1 LLAYLVVNAYE
12 IAVLRILVKKHHPMK
27 VSNLVEGFPDSSEDN
42 VLQAISKLHFLGYV
56 SIYDTP
62 VQSISLSRDTKKEV
76 LKIVIPN
83 LNEESQTRQYY
94 SSQRVVS
101 PVSKN
106 ATEPKNNKKIS
117 LRSIVQTGSIVLA
130 AIVIGSVIATGVSL
144 LQYSPMANN
153 HEPAGVLLLY
163 HPASFLTT
171 AGRLQ
176 PTSTS
181 SSTTAQAQETSLN
194 SFAVATAVGPGG
206 GSLEHVFINDD
217 NTFHRI
223 IIEDDTGKVSNIPT
237 TIYLKNAFVVLKI

>member
-1 LLAYLVVNAYE
+1 VNAYE
-12 IAVLRILVKKHHPMK
+12 IAVLRILVKKLHPMK
-27 VSNLVEGFPDSSEDN
+27 VSNLVKGFPDNSEDN
-42 VLQAISKLHFLGYV
+42 VLQAVSRLHFLGYV
-56 SIYDTP
+56 SVYDTP

-83 LNEESQTRQYY
+83 LNEESQTRQC
-94 SSQRVVS
+94 SPRQRVVS

-106 ATEPKNNKKIS
+106 AGEPKNNKRIS
-117 LRSIVQTGSIVLA
+117 LRPIVQTGTIVLA
-130 AIVIGSVIATGVSL
+130 AIVIGSVIATGASL

-153 HEPAGVLLLY
+153 HEPVGVLLLY
-163 HPASFLTT
+163 HPASYFTT

-181 SSTTAQAQETSLN
+181 PSTTAQAQETGLN
-194 SFAVATAVGPGG
+194 SFAVATAVGLGG
-206 GSLEHVFINDD
+206 GSLEHVFVNDD

-223 IIEDDTGKVSNIPT
+223 IIEDNAGKISNVPT

>member
-1 LLAYLVVNAYE
+1 VNAYE

-27 VSNLVEGFPDSSEDN
+27 VSNLVKGFPDNSEDN

-62 VQSISLSRDTKKEV
+62 VQSISLSRNTKKEV

-83 LNEESQTRQYY
+83 LQESQTRQCF
-94 SSQRVVS
+94 SSQHVVS

-106 ATEPKNNKKIS
+106 VGEPKNNKRIS
-117 LRSIVQTGSIVLA
+117 LRPIVQTGTIVLA
-130 AIVIGSVIATGVSL
+130 AIVIGSVIATGASL

-153 HEPAGVLLLY
+153 HEPAGILLLY
-163 HPASFLTT
+163 HPASFFTT

-181 SSTTAQAQETSLN
+181 SSTTAQAQETGLN

-206 GSLEHVFINDD
+206 GSLEHVFVNDD

-223 IIEDDTGKVSNIPT
+223 IIEDYTGKVSVPT

>member
-1 LLAYLVVNAYE
+1 VNAYE

-27 VSNLVEGFPDSSEDN
+27 VSNLVEGFPDNSEDN

-83 LNEESQTRQYY
+83 LNEESQARQYF
-94 SSQRVVS
+94 SSQHVMS

-106 ATEPKNNKKIS
+106 AAEPKNNKKIS

-130 AIVIGSVIATGVSL
+130 AIIIGSVIATGVSL

-163 HPASFLTT
+163 HPASFFTT

-181 SSTTAQAQETSLN
+181 SSTTAQAQETGLN

-206 GSLEHVFINDD
+206 GSLERVFVNDD

>member
-1 LLAYLVVNAYE
+1 
-12 IAVLRILVKKHHPMK
+12 
-27 VSNLVEGFPDSSEDN
+27 
-42 VLQAISKLHFLGYV
+42 LHFLGYV

-83 LNEESQTRQYY
+83 LNEESQTRQCF
-94 SSQRVVS
+94 SSQRIVC

-106 ATEPKNNKKIS
+106 VGEPKNIKRIS
-117 LRSIVQTGSIVLA
+117 LRPIVQTGSIVLA

-153 HEPAGVLLLY
+153 HESAGILLLY
-163 HPASFLTT
+163 HPASFFTT
-171 AGRLQ
+171 ADRLQ

-181 SSTTAQAQETSLN
+181 PSTTAQTREIGLD

-206 GSLEHVFINDD
+206 GSRVFVNDD

-223 IIEDDTGKVSNIPT
+223 IIEDDTGKVSNVPT

>member
-1 LLAYLVVNAYE
+1 VNAYE

-181 SSTTAQAQETSLN
+181 SSTTAQAQETGLN

>member
-1 LLAYLVVNAYE
+1 VNAYE

-27 VSNLVEGFPDSSEDN
+27 VSNLVKGFPDNSEDN

-76 LKIVIPN
+76 LKIIIPN
-83 LNEESQTRQYY
+83 FHEDYQTRVCFP
-94 SSQRVVS
+94 SQHVVS

-106 ATEPKNNKKIS
+106 VGEPKNNKRINLKP
-117 LRSIVQTGSIVLA
+117 IVQTGTIVIA

-153 HEPAGVLLLY
+153 HEPAGILLLY
-163 HPASFLTT
+163 HPASFFTT
-171 AGRLQ
+171 TDRLQ
-176 PTSTS
+176 PTST
-181 SSTTAQAQETSLN
+181 SSTTAQAQETGLD

-206 GSLEHVFINDD
+206 GSFEHVFVNDD

-223 IIEDDTGKVSNIPT
+223 IIDDDAGKISNVPT

>member
-1 LLAYLVVNAYE
+1 VNAYE

-27 VSNLVEGFPDSSEDN
+27 VSNLVKGFPDNSEDN
-42 VLQAISKLHFLGYV
+42 VLQAISRLHFLGYV
-56 SIYDTP
+56 SVYDTP

-83 LNEESQTRQYY
+83 LNESQTRQC
-94 SSQRVVS
+94 SPSQHVVS
-101 PVSKN
+101 QMSKN
-106 ATEPKNNKKIS
+106 VDEPKNNKRIS
-117 LRSIVQTGSIVLA
+117 LRPIIQTGTIVLA
-130 AIVIGSVIATGVSL
+130 AIVIGSVIATGASL
-144 LQYSPMANN
+144 LQYSPTANN

-163 HPASFLTT
+163 HPASYFTT

-181 SSTTAQAQETSLN
+181 PSTTAQAQGTGLD

-206 GSLEHVFINDD
+206 GSLEHVFVNDD

-223 IIEDDTGKVSNIPT
+223 IIEDDAGKISNVPT

>member
-1 LLAYLVVNAYE
+1 MNAYE

-27 VSNLVEGFPDSSEDN
+27 VSNLVKGFPDNSEDN

-62 VQSISLSRDTKKEV
+62 IRSISLSRETKKEV

-83 LNEESQTRQYY
+83 LNEESQMRQCF
-94 SSQRVVS
+94 SSQHVVS

-106 ATEPKNNKKIS
+106 VGEPKNNKRIS
-117 LRSIVQTGSIVLA
+117 LRPIVLA
-130 AIVIGSVIATGVSL
+130 TIVIGSIIATGASL
-144 LQYSPMANN
+144 LQYSPMVNN

-163 HPASFLTT
+163 HPASYLTT
-171 AGRLQ
+171 TGRLQ
-176 PTSTS
+176 PTSML

-206 GSLEHVFINDD
+206 GSLEHVFVNDD

-223 IIEDDTGKVSNIPT
+223 IIEDDTGKASNVPT

>member
-1 LLAYLVVNAYE
+1 MNTYE

-27 VSNLVEGFPDSSEDN
+27 VSNLVKGFPDNSEDN
-42 VLQAISKLHFLGYV
+42 VLQAISRLHFLGYV
-56 SIYDTP
+56 SVYDTP

-76 LKIVIPN
+76 LKIIIPN
-83 LNEESQTRQYY
+83 LNEESQTRQCS
-94 SSQRVVS
+94 SSQHVVS

-106 ATEPKNNKKIS
+106 VGESKNNQRIS
-117 LRSIVQTGSIVLA
+117 LRPIVQTGTIVLA
-130 AIVIGSVIATGVSL
+130 AIVIGSVIATGASL

-153 HEPAGVLLLY
+153 HESAGVLLLY
-163 HPASFLTT
+163 HPASYFTT
-171 AGRLQ
+171 TGRLQ

-194 SFAVATAVGPGG
+194 SFAVATAVGTGG
-206 GSLEHVFINDD
+206 GSLEHVFVNDD

-223 IIEDDTGKVSNIPT
+223 IIEDDAGKISNVPT

>member
-1 LLAYLVVNAYE
+1 MNAYE

-27 VSNLVEGFPDSSEDN
+27 VSNLVKGFPDNSEDN
-42 VLQAISKLHFLGYV
+42 VLQAISRLHFLGYV
-56 SIYDTP
+56 SVYDTP
-62 VQSISLSRDTKKEV
+62 IQSISLSRDTKKEV

-83 LNEESQTRQYY
+83 LNEPQTRQC
-94 SSQRVVS
+94 SPSQHVVS

-106 ATEPKNNKKIS
+106 VGEPKNNKRIS
-117 LRSIVQTGSIVLA
+117 LRPIVQTGTIVLA
-130 AIVIGSVIATGVSL
+130 AIVIGSVIATGASL

-163 HPASFLTT
+163 HPASYFTT
-171 AGRLQ
+171 TGRLQ

-181 SSTTAQAQETSLN
+181 SSTTAQAQETGLN
-194 SFAVATAVGPGG
+194 SFAVSTAVGPRG
-206 GSLEHVFINDD
+206 GSLERVFVNDD

-223 IIEDDTGKVSNIPT
+223 IIEDDTGKISNVPT

>member
-1 LLAYLVVNAYE
+1 VNAYE

-27 VSNLVEGFPDSSEDN
+27 VSNLVKGFPDNSEDN
-42 VLQAISKLHFLGYV
+42 VLQAISRLHFLGYV
-56 SIYDTP
+56 SVYDTP

-83 LNEESQTRQYY
+83 LNESQTRQCS
-94 SSQRVVS
+94 SSQHVVS

-106 ATEPKNNKKIS
+106 VGEPKNNKRIS
-117 LRSIVQTGSIVLA
+117 LRPIVQTGTIVLA
-130 AIVIGSVIATGVSL
+130 AIVIGSVIATGASL
-144 LQYSPMANN
+144 LQYSPTANN

-163 HPASFLTT
+163 HPASYFTT

-181 SSTTAQAQETSLN
+181 PSTTAQAQETGLD

-206 GSLEHVFINDD
+206 GSLEHVFVNDD

-223 IIEDDTGKVSNIPT
+223 IIEDDAGKISNVPT

>member
-1 LLAYLVVNAYE
+1 MNAYE

-27 VSNLVEGFPDSSEDN
+27 VSNLVKGFPDNSEDN
-42 VLQAISKLHFLGYV
+42 VLQAISRLHFLGYV
-56 SIYDTP
+56 SVYDTP

-83 LNEESQTRQYY
+83 LNESQTRQC
-94 SSQRVVS
+94 SPNQHVVS

-106 ATEPKNNKKIS
+106 LGEPKNNKRIS
-117 LRSIVQTGSIVLA
+117 LRPIIQTGTIVLA
-130 AIVIGSVIATGVSL
+130 AIVIGSVIATGASL
-144 LQYSPMANN
+144 LQYLPMANN

-163 HPASFLTT
+163 HPASYFTT
-171 AGRLQ
+171 GGRLQ

-181 SSTTAQAQETSLN
+181 PSTTAQAQETGLD
-194 SFAVATAVGPGG
+194 SFAVATTVGPGG
-206 GSLEHVFINDD
+206 GSLEHVFVNDD

-223 IIEDDTGKVSNIPT
+223 IIEDDTGKISNVPT

>member
-1 LLAYLVVNAYE
+1 MNAYE

-27 VSNLVEGFPDSSEDN
+27 VSNLVKGFPDNSEDN

-76 LKIVIPN
+76 LKIIIPN
-83 LNEESQTRQYY
+83 FHEEYQTRQCFP
-94 SSQRVVS
+94 SQHVVS

-106 ATEPKNNKKIS
+106 VDEPKNNKRIS
-117 LRSIVQTGSIVLA
+117 LKPIAQTGTIVLA

-153 HEPAGVLLLY
+153 HEPAGILLLY
-163 HPASFLTT
+163 HPASFFTT
-171 AGRLQ
+171 TDGLQ
-176 PTSTS
+176 PTST
-181 SSTTAQAQETSLN
+181 SSTTAQAQETGLD

-206 GSLEHVFINDD
+206 GSLEHVFVNDD

-223 IIEDDTGKVSNIPT
+223 IIEDDAGKISNVPT

>member
-1 LLAYLVVNAYE
+1 VNAYE
-12 IAVLRILVKKHHPMK
+12 IAVLRILVKKRHPMK
-27 VSNLVEGFPDSSEDN
+27 VSNLVKGFPDNSEDN

-62 VQSISLSRDTKKEV
+62 VHSISLSRDTKKEV

-83 LNEESQTRQYY
+83 FHEEYQTRQCF
-94 SSQRVVS
+94 SSEHVVS

-106 ATEPKNNKKIS
+106 VGEPKNNKRIS
-117 LRSIVQTGSIVLA
+117 LKPIIQTGTILLA

-153 HEPAGVLLLY
+153 REPAILLLY
-163 HPASFLTT
+163 HPASFFTT
-171 AGRLQ
+171 ADRLQ
-176 PTSTS
+176 PTSTY
-181 SSTTAQAQETSLN
+181 SSTTAQAQEAGLN
-194 SFAVATAVGPGG
+194 SFAVATAVGKGE
-206 GSLEHVFINDD
+206 GSLERIFVNDD

-223 IIEDDTGKVSNIPT
+223 IIEDDTGKVFNVST